1 MINYFIK
8 FDDLSLS
15 TVRLFTYDEGSKK
28 QVKKY
33 SLIDAKEALMP
44 GNNLYIMI
52 PSALFGLSLIHI

>member
-15 TVRLFTYDEGSKK
+15 TVRLFTYDESGAK

-33 SLIDAKEALMP
+33 SVIEAKEALMTWQ
-44 GNNLYIMI
+44 
-52 PSALFGLSLIHI
+52 

>member
-15 TVRLFTYDEGSKK
+15 TVRLFTYDENGSR

-33 SLIDAKEALMP
+33 SVIDAKEARQELEEE
-44 GNNLYIMI
+44 
-52 PSALFGLSLIHI
+52 GLK